1 VNQAFRPGEF
11 EAYVGHMSCL
21 SLSYFNSCE
30 KYISYLEIIAQY
42 WFFKLGSGESMLAN
56 HN

>member
-56 HN
+56 QN